1 MWKMVKHPELDTWID
16 SVIHPAD
23 ATDGS
28 VVMLCGIAGSGKTT
42 AATILESKGFI
53 RLSIDEEIWSAFGR
67 FGIDYRAEE
76 YSTLQKQAAERVWM
90 RLEELLQ
97 QKTPVVIDNS
107 FWKRKTRDQYK
118 RLIECYDRRWL
129 LLYLKVDPSI
139 LRARLLQRR
148 ERFDANAAFPIEDD
162 LLDSYLKSFQEPSG
176 EGELIFQ

>member
-1 MWKMVKHPELDTWID
+1 MESHPELETWID
-16 SVIHPAD
+16 AVIHPAD
-23 ATDGS
+23 VTDGS

-42 AATILESKGFI
+42 VATILESKGFV

-67 FGIDYRAEE
+67 FGIDYRPEE
-76 YSTLQKQAAERVWM
+76 YAELQKQAAEIVRM
-90 RLEELLQ
+90 RLEELLR

-107 FWKRKTRDQYK
+107 FWKRETRDQYK
-118 RLIECYDRRWL
+118 RLIESYGRRWM
-129 LLYLKVDPSI
+129 LLYLKVDPSV